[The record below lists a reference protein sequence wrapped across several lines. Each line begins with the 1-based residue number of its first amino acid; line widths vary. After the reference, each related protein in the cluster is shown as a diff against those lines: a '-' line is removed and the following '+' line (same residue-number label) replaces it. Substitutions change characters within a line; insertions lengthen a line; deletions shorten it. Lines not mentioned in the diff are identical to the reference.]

1 MAKETWAS
9 VGGWG
14 ALEETGSRLARLVA
28 HGVKVTPD
36 CHSNATAPSENMKF
50 AKVHHAGSCE
60 RSMGGAGQGGACSPV
75 LDPLFSRRFRKHPG
89 LIDPDYPDSVFLE
102 PDLEKAMREE
112 GVTILFVTKLLQQLR
127 APRDLEASKSTDFVK
142 NKFTGNQMMAFK
154 GAFGLFKGST
164 YISET
169 IPHENVEKIILFPD
183 IKDGEDQI
191 FFVPKNLV
199 QKYDSQ

>member
-1 MAKETWAS
+1 MILTCKKRILS
-9 VGGWG
+9 LVS
-14 ALEETGSRLARLVA
+14 ALV
-28 HGVKVTPD
+28 
-36 CHSNATAPSENMKF
+36 
-50 AKVHHAGSCE
+50 
-60 RSMGGAGQGGACSPV
+60 
-75 LDPLFSRRFRKHPG
+75 LFSLCIHAQPVRPTQTKPPPLTSKNGRLFFEYLPLAGDYPSLPMDMSKYVVLNLEQGP
-89 LIDPDYPDSVFLE
+89 IKSKYPDSVFLE

-112 GVTILFVTKLLQQLR
+112 GVTILR

-169 IPHENVEKIILFPD
+169 IPHENVEKIILFPH
-183 IKDGEDQI
+183 IKDGGDQI